1 MVSDIFQAYHLAG
14 VKLKNRILRSATH
27 EGLGDEKGFPLP
39 QLAKKYVSL
48 AKGGVGAII
57 TGEMIVQGN
66 GGSSY
71 YGDLKIDRDE
81 SIESYRKLVDAVHAY
96 QTPIFAQLTH
106 CGRQTRSKVTGQ
118 KPVAP
123 SAIRDKHYNEEIPK
137 ELSEAEIEEI
147 IGNFVAAIIRARAA
161 GFDGVQLH
169 AAHGYLLSQ
178 FLSPYMNRRVD
189 KWGGSLENRFRII
202 QEIFGRATAMV
213 GDYPIIIKIN
223 AYDGRKNGMRLEE
236 AVKIARMLQNCGC
249 AAIEISCGI
258 REDNFLTMK
267 NASNPVEAVFHYSFK
282 CQNIPIFLKPILKR
296 SLQKRFAPT
305 PPVRLYN
312 VSAAQTIK
320 AAVSVPVIVV
330 GGIRALGEIE
340 DIITNHKADLVSL
353 SRPFIL
359 EPTLVKK
366 FKNGTQTEAKCISC
380 CHCALGIEE
389 GPLRCYFGRLSSDQ
403 QAVRSQT
410 TQRPLTTTH

>member
-1 MVSDIFQAYHLAG
+1 MAPDIFQAYHLAG
-14 VKLKNRILRSATH
+14 VKLNNRILRSATH
-27 EGLGDEKGFPLP
+27 EGLGDETGLPLP
-39 QLAKKYVSL
+39 QLTKKYVSL

-81 SIESYRKLVDAVHAY
+81 SIESYRKLVEAVHAY

-137 ELSEAEIEEI
+137 ELAEAEIEEI
-147 IGNFVAAIIRARAA
+147 IGSFVAAISRARAA

-169 AAHGYLLSQ
+169 AAHGYLLSE
-178 FLSPYMNRRVD
+178 FLSPYMNRRAD

-202 QEIFGRATAMV
+202 WEIFDRAKAAT
-213 GDYPIIIKIN
+213 GDYPLIIKIN

-236 AVKIARMLQNCGC
+236 AVKIAEKLQDCGC
-249 AAIEISCGI
+249 AAIEVSCGV

-267 NASNPVEAVFHYSFK
+267 NASNPVEAVFNYSFK
-282 CQNIPIFLKPILKR
+282 CKNIPALLKPILKR
-296 SLQKRFAPT
+296 SLRKRFAPT
-305 PPVRLYN
+305 PPIRLYN
-312 VSAAQTIK
+312 VPAAQTIK
-320 AAVSVPVIVV
+320 TAVSLPVIVV
-330 GGIRALGEIE
+330 GGIRTLDEIQ
-340 DIITNHKADLVSL
+340 DIISNHKADLVSL

-359 EPTLVKK
+359 EPTLVQK
-366 FKNGTQTEAKCISC
+366 FKSGKQTEAKCISC

-389 GPLRCYFGRLSSDQ
+389 EPLRCYYGRLDVTHR
-403 QAVRSQT
+403 QA
-410 TQRPLTTTH
+410 